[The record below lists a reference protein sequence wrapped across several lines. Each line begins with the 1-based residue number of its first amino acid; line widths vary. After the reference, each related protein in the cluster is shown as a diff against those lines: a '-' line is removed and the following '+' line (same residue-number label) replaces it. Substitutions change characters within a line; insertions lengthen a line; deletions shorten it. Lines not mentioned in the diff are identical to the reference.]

1 MTRRTLAGLA
11 IDADPL
17 IAGAIENAAKRK
29 V

>member
-11 IDADPL
+11 IDVDPL